1 MATDQ
6 GSLSFAFIQSE
17 IAKGEDVEIDIRY
30 RNGGRHYVEVTGAGT
45 ILGVPWITHVADQ
58 HQDNNAAGTDS
69 VQFDFVLNG
78 DQRPMEGNGA
88 IIDQVISES
97 LNCRSRAR
105 WFCSAPG
112 LRRRPRRNDAARV
125 RGVAIAEAALCG

>member
-30 RNGGRHYVEVTGAGT
+30 RNGGRHYVEVAGAGT

-58 HQDNNAAGTDS
+58 HQDNNAAGTDP

-88 IIDQVISES
+88 IIDQVISETELS
-97 LNCRSRAR
+97 EPSTVVLFGAR
-105 WFCSAPG
+105 TGCAG
-112 LRRRPRRNDAARV
+112 LVETTPRGFA
-125 RGVAIAEAALCG
+125 G